1 MESFEAWKAGM
12 ERIGEVMIR
21 LKTVEKI
28 ELRKKNVKFE
38 NATKEILVGSGT
50 NEICVFRT
58 DLT

>member
-1 MESFEAWKAGM
+1 MESFEALKAGM

-28 ELRKKNVKFE
+28 ELYKQNAKFE
-38 NATKEILVGSGT
+38 NATKEILVSSGT
-50 NEICVFRT
+50 NEIHVYRT